1 MDHHNS
7 RDYNIHA
14 FVMCSKNLYDKQ
26 SSLGNEYMY
35 FYCNLE
41 ITNCMHLQKCLL
53 FIRKPQFFMLT
64 K

>member
-35 FYCNLE
+35 YYCNLE
-41 ITNCMHLQKCLL
+41 ITIVCIFKNVFYL
-53 FIRKPQFFMLT
+53 
-64 K
+64 